1 MCIRCLAKSSAV
13 SGGARQLLNS
23 WQCSLGAAEAAPKVA
38 GARLFSSAMPE
49 PVVDA
54 PAPNSIDGKVAHPSL
69 LNQDLLKAQYAVRGE
84 LYNKALELQ
93 KQGRDLIFTNGG
105 AIRVD

>member
-69 LNQDLLKAQYAVRGE
+69 LNQDLLKAQVNPPASLLCRG
-84 LYNKALELQ
+84 L
-93 KQGRDLIFTNGG
+93 G
-105 AIRVD
+105 AAGAEGP